1 MDNFLKFIIALAG
14 TSASFLFG
22 GWSSLL
28 NILLAFVIIDYV
40 TGVGAAAKEGRL
52 NSTAGVWGIAKKVS
66 IFAIVAVS
74 HMVDSALGN
83 SHLFRDAAIFFFLAN
98 ELLSFLENAGRM
110 GAPIP
115 PVLRK
120 AVEVLKG
127 KGADQS

>member
-1 MDNFLKFIIALAG
+1 M
-14 TSASFLFG
+14 
-22 GWSSLL
+22 
-28 NILLAFVIIDYV
+28 
-40 TGVGAAAKEGRL
+40 
-52 NSTAGVWGIAKKVS
+52 S

-74 HMVDSALGN
+74 HMVDSALGD

-127 KGADQS
+127 KGADES

>member
-1 MDNFLKFIIALAG
+1 MDSFIKILIAIG
-14 TSASFLFG
+14 GSSVSFLFG

-40 TGVGAAAKEGRL
+40 TGVAAAAKEGKL
-52 NSTAGVWGIAKKVS
+52 SSKTGSWGIAKKVS
-66 IFAIVAVS
+66 IFAIVAVA
-74 HMVDSALGN
+74 HLVDSALGG

-98 ELLSFLENAGRM
+98 ELLSLLENAGRLD
-110 GAPIP
+110 APIP

-127 KGADQS
+127 KGTDEA